1 MRSHEFT
8 QPSAAGCIVVAED
21 TGRWCLQQR
30 SNTVSDPGVWST
42 WGGGAQPGETLTQTV
57 LRELAEESGYTGPV
71 TLRLV
76 DSNPGYATFMAI
88 VPHEFEPRI
97 NSESQDWCW
106 CEPDQLPEPLHPG
119 LAQLVSKN
127 INEDIHD
134 ILQPLNCGPFDGG
147 CVLVAQALQQ
157 IHGGRVVVLTDA
169 DDRAQHAAVLAD
181 GQLIDYDGAAD
192 PNQFVRR
199 FEQNERVRIQGIRAI
214 RDTDLPDA
222 PRNADLIPQI
232 VQALSENFADGKK
245 KGKSRPGRVKRAG
258 ASCNGS
264 VTDLRARAKKASG
277 ERAKMLHWCANMKSG
292 NKKKKK

>member
-1 MRSHEFT
+1 MRATEFT
-8 QPSAAGCIVVAED
+8 QPRSAGCIIVAAD

-42 WGGGAQPGETLTQTV
+42 WGGGAEPGETLQQTV
-57 LRELAEESGYTGPV
+57 LRELAEESGYTGAV

-76 DSNPGYATFMAI
+76 DSRPGYATFMAR

-97 NSESQDWCW
+97 NSESQDWRW
-106 CEPDQLPEPLHPG
+106 CAPDQLPDPLHPG
-119 LAQLVSKN
+119 LAQVVSKN
-127 INEDIHD
+127 INEDVHD
-134 ILQPLNCGPFDGG
+134 ILQPLDCGPFDGG
-147 CVLVAQALQQ
+147 CVLVAHALQQ

-192 PNQFVRR
+192 PKQFVRR

-222 PRNADLIPQI
+222 PRDADLIPQI

-264 VTDLRARAKKASG
+264 VTDLRAKAKKASG
-277 ERAKMLHWCANMKSG
+277 EKAKMYHWCANMKSG
-292 NKKKKK
+292 KKNK